1 MLTVVAATAYSNTR
15 SQPITHATSSPMVAY
30 EYVYA
35 LPDTGIIDAN
45 SE

>member
-1 MLTVVAATAYSNTR
+1 MI
-15 SQPITHATSSPMVAY
+15 QATSSPIVAY

-35 LPDTGIIDAN
+35 LPEMGIIEAI